1 METIFSAYEAIS
13 FTENHIRQLHRD
25 LLAYST
31 KDERHRG
38 AYKTLSNN
46 VEAFN
51 EQGESLGIV
60 FETASPFVT
69 PRRMEALIA

>member
-1 METIFSAYEAIS
+1 MSL
-13 FTENHIRQLHRD
+13 TENHIRQLHRD
-25 LLAYST
+25 LLAHST

-51 EQGESLGIV
+51 GQGESLGIAV
-60 FETASPFVT
+60 RYAASNG
-69 PRRMEALIA
+69 RADRLAG

>member
-1 METIFSAYEAIS
+1 MLETIFSAYEAIS

-38 AYKTLSNN
+38 ACKTLADMPEFS
-46 VEAFN
+46 VTLLELTREHGRITVAEAAR
-51 EQGESLGIV
+51 I
-60 FETASPFVT
+60 TDAS
-69 PRRMEALIA
+69 R